1 MGFKIFRA
9 WHMSKEE
16 TIEYSQS
23 PFTFFILYN
32 NELYVGIFS
41 VSVVLNYLIT
51 VIEETMPQKSCLA
64 TREQYIA
71 MRNEAAAELLTTQAV
86 DNWDELQFEVVAF
99 YYDDIIYRIDRMNCN

>member
-16 TIEYSQS
+16 TIEYSQA

-41 VSVVLNYLIT
+41 VSVVLHYLLT
-51 VIEETMPQKSCLA
+51 LIEETMPQKSCLA
-64 TREQYIA
+64 TKEQYIA
-71 MRNEAAAELLTTQAV
+71 MRNDAAAQLLTTQAI
-86 DNWDELQFEVVAF
+86 DYWDELQFDVVAF

>member
-41 VSVVLNYLIT
+41 VSVVFKCAVETESAAFEISDVVGTMKKRVVEKNNETYTNYT
-51 VIEETMPQKSCLA
+51 
-64 TREQYIA
+64 
-71 MRNEAAAELLTTQAV
+71 
-86 DNWDELQFEVVAF
+86 
-99 YYDDIIYRIDRMNCN
+99 YYVPPI